1 MGLSVI
7 KGFVQVVRLD
17 WSVWRGITI
26 AMLILLSNPVS
37 AIVNMSIPD
46 GITVV
51 AAPQVREMKQSGE
64 YVLINS
70 LSKIEFRIQHIPG
83 SINIP
88 VDESLGANIQN
99 PQFPQDKSTAL
110 IFYCMGDVC
119 PYSRIAAIEA
129 VKSGYKKVFWFR
141 GGVMQW
147 RKYQYPMNQDKHIVR
162 IKVDKLAPDDFQEA
176 HFQQKAFLL
185 DVRPKWFSTETDTTF
200 TNQYIANTDISIPL
214 VDLSERIG
222 ELPKDRPIL
231 ISDGK
236 MLQSINAAKYL
247 ISEGYSVVG
256 VLKGGVYRWM
266 IDDYPV
272 VNVSE

>member
-1 MGLSVI
+1 
-7 KGFVQVVRLD
+7 
-17 WSVWRGITI
+17 
-26 AMLILLSNPVS
+26 
-37 AIVNMSIPD
+37 
-46 GITVV
+46 
-51 AAPQVREMKQSGE
+51 
-64 YVLINS
+64 
-70 LSKIEFRIQHIPG
+70 
-83 SINIP
+83 
-88 VDESLGANIQN
+88 
-99 PQFPQDKSTAL
+99 
-110 IFYCMGDVC
+110 
-119 PYSRIAAIEA
+119 
-129 VKSGYKKVFWFR
+129 
-141 GGVMQW
+141 MQW

-200 TNQYIANTDISIPL
+200 SNQYIANTDISIPL

-272 VNVSE
+272 VNASE